1 MLFARAYTMQAW
13 QTFSFRKRGGIYL
26 NKTKLVVTR
35 VFDSKRTPQEAFVRV
50 ILNSDKE
57 EKCLQV
63 TDHEGIIESGEP
75 LCSSPASSEKGEAN
89 E

>member
-50 ILNSDKE
+50 ILNSDK
-57 EKCLQV
+57 
-63 TDHEGIIESGEP
+63 G
-75 LCSSPASSEKGEAN
+75 
-89 E
+89 